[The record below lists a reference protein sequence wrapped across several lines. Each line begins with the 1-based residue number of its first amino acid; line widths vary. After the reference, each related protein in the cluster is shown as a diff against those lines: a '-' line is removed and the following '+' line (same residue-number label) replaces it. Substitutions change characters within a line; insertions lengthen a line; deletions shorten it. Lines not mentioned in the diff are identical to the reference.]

1 MTDQGPADRTDA
13 SPLEP
18 RETPGGAS
26 CPPTCC
32 TGRSWIMWVLLIL
45 AALVYFN
52 TSRSGSPASAV
63 AWDTDYTAALAQ
75 ADQTRRPVLLNF
87 HATWCGV
94 CKAMDAEVFSR
105 QDVADALSGWV
116 AVGIDGDQ
124 QEDLAAKYRISA
136 YPTFV
141 MLDSTGQEVFR
152 HEGSLP
158 AEDFIKT
165 VGTIERSLKAAS
177 QPEG

>member
-1 MTDQGPADRTDA
+1 MTNQPPADRIDA

-18 RETPGGAS
+18 RDTPSGAS
-26 CPPTCC
+26 RPPTCC
-32 TGRSWIMWVLLIL
+32 TGRSWILWVLLIL
-45 AALVYFN
+45 AALAYFN
-52 TSRSGSPASAV
+52 TSRSGSSVSAV
-63 AWDTDYTAALAQ
+63 AWDTDYNAALAK
-75 ADQTRRPVLLNF
+75 AAQTRRPVLLSF
-87 HATWCGV
+87 HASWCGV

-116 AVGIDGDQ
+116 AVSIDGDRQ
-124 QEDLAAKYRISA
+124 ADLATKYRISA
-136 YPTFV
+136 YPTLV

-165 VGTIERSLKAAS
+165 VGTIERSLTAAS